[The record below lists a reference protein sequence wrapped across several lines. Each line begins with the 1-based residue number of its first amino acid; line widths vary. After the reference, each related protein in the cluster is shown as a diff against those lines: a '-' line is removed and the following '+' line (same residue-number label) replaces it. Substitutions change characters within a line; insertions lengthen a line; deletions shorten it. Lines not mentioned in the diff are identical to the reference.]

1 MMGVPYVY
9 TQSRILKVKHVVSTC
24 CACAYIVYG
33 CECLC
38 TSELVGVCYSDI
50 LCMCPIYKTN
60 ACGFAVD

>member
-24 CACAYIVYG
+24 CVCVYIVYG

-38 TSELVGVCYSDI
+38 TSELQ
-50 LCMCPIYKTN
+50 L
-60 ACGFAVD
+60 